1 MIIVIDYGVG
11 NVRSVANG
19 LAHLGFADKLT
30 ADPKE
35 IEQAAGIILP
45 GVAAFGFAI
54 GQLGETGEVIKEVV
68 RAGKPMLGICV
79 GHQMLFE
86 GSCEKG
92 EHEGLG
98 LIPGE
103 VVEIPP
109 GGGRTIP
116 HMGWNSVEIPEG
128 MDLFEGL
135 GSEEYFYFAHSYQAR
150 VDDPKATVAFTEY
163 GQKLT
168 ASVQDANIFGVQFH
182 PEKSGPAGLKVM
194 SNFAK
199 ICRNGAV

>member
-19 LAHLGFADKLT
+19 LAHLGYADKLT

-128 MDLFEGL
+128 MDLFEL
-135 GSEEYFYFAHSYQAR
+135 PSPEYFSSLI
-150 VDDPKATVAFTEY
+150 DGLET
-163 GQKLT
+163 
-168 ASVQDANIFGVQFH
+168 N
-182 PEKSGPAGLKVM
+182 AGLQESPAAGLALAPRPARSSQLRSFTPSVWAA
-194 SNFAK
+194 SAGSA
-199 ICRNGAV
+199 RAPAESSS

>member
-19 LAHLGFADKLT
+19 LAQLGFADKLT

-54 GQLGETGEVIKEVV
+54 GQLGKTADVIKEVV

-86 GSCEKG
+86 SSCEKG
-92 EHEGLG
+92 SHKGLG
-98 LIPGE
+98 LIPGQ
-103 VVEIPP
+103 VVPIPP
-109 GGGRTIP
+109 GRTIP
-116 HMGWNSVEIPEG
+116 HMGWNSVKAAGG
-128 MDLFEGL
+128 MDLFDGIRQD
-135 GSEEYFYFAHSYQAR
+135 EYFYFAHSYWAH
-150 VDDPKATVAFTEY
+150 VEDPKATVAFTDY
-163 GQKLT
+163 GGQLT

-182 PEKSGPAGLKVM
+182 PEKSGPAGLQVM

-199 ICRNGAV
+199 ICRNGVG